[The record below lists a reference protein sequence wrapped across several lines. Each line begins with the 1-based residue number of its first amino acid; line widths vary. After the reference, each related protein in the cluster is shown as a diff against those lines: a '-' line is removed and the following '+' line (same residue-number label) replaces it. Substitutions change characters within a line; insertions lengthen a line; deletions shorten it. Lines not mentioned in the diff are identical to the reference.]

1 MADFEGMAKALQIP
15 QSVLDNLDKVD
26 EKINKI
32 ASDSDKMA
40 NAFKSAMKQMGDDS
54 GNLLKKLTDIQ
65 GILGSIGNT
74 NASGLGKVS
83 SGMEKMATEG
93 EKATNA
99 LAKAA
104 EAVNKFGNSG
114 MNIAELRQTIKGIN
128 DELRKGE
135 GVKPISP
142 DQQYLVNLRKI
153 LQDELKEQE
162 KSNSQREA
170 EHKKMLERIQKE
182 EEKAAQRRA
191 KLDSRL
197 RRSNYQDYVTS
208 TEGSLRTA
216 GRATNYNER
225 AQAIKNLEA
234 AMKRLNVSD
243 ANYQR
248 DLNRLTE
255 AHKKLIEQQRLFSA
269 NLEQVN
275 KRQSNLV
282 NTSQQL
288 ARQLALLFS
297 VSQIEG
303 YIMKLVRVRGEFEL
317 QNTALASIL
326 GNKEQADRLFA
337 QITDLAVQ
345 SPFTIKELTT
355 YTKSLSA
362 YSVEYE
368 KLYDT
373 TKMLADVSSGLGV
386 DMQRLILA
394 FGQVKAANFLR
405 GCLGYDTPIMLFD
418 GTIKK
423 VQDIEVGDILIN
435 ENGEAVNV
443 LELIRGRETM
453 YLVEQVSGKDRFSYR
468 VNRNHILTLWNVQEQ
483 RLEDVYVYDYLKN
496 KEAYLGL
503 KIANNRKVYYDIE
516 VTKDRID
523 DYFGFVL
530 DGNKRFR
537 LGDGTIT
544 HNTETRQFTEAGI
557 NMLGELAKYYSEL
570 EGRIVSVSEVQ
581 DRQFKR
587 MISFQDVE
595 QVFKRLT
602 SEGGMFYNM
611 QERQAETLAGVYS
624 NLQDKIDLMLNEI
637 GKANDGLLKGTI
649 KTIGS
654 ILENYEAFINAIQ
667 IAGGVFVLYRLNLL
681 ETSTALLRYAK
692 AQGIATAM
700 QKQLNL
706 VQLLHVAWNRLAVGI
721 KASGAALKAFAASN
735 LWLIGITALVTAIYE
750 LVTWNDEYNAQI
762 DEINKKHSAETASLI
777 KLSEA
782 YDKVTKSAKES
793 NDAQNPDSESY
804 KSRFAQLQ
812 KLNEML
818 EDRGYTLPIK
828 IEFVT
833 PENIDEAFQGGKQI
847 LQAASDFSTEFQK
860 ALAVEM
866 NATEGWGHIFGDNL
880 KTDLKDL
887 SNSYSEVGGAFKA
900 NLDILE
906 NEVIVAS
913 KGLEGAAKKYYEE
926 LRAGQKA
933 EETNTEWAIRR
944 LTLIS
949 NINDLIRIQN
959 NSTESGIK
967 HEEMLNDLLSTR
979 TEIREN
985 EREVEYELSKVLD
998 KFIKDYGGLE
1008 NLKKR
1013 FNDNPILIKT
1023 EIDRIFEAMELDA
1036 QTKRFAAHFAANR
1049 LQVPIELVPADTK
1062 TPEFFN
1068 DWRDTVK
1075 ALDTEGIFDKQLQS
1089 MRSIADLEDA
1099 IQKKYKEINDELSV
1113 LNRANTE
1120 RLDLNKQ
1127 IEEAESQLLNPDAQ
1141 IAENARITLDNLLGQ
1156 KEVIEANI
1164 SESTKKLNTMKQVVE
1179 VIARAFNL
1187 LLTKSAGGGN
1197 KDPMLDRFKEV
1208 VRLIEEAKKRYDELN
1223 KEFGSKTATQ
1233 MVRTQYAD
1241 TAVGDLIATMTFDAQ
1256 GVINGIEQ
1264 ALQAT
1269 GKAAQEEYN
1278 KVAQNA
1284 MRPYETKLLL
1294 EPQIEKREQIE
1305 KEIEKMFSQYELS
1318 IQLKSTGVSDDI
1330 IKELFNTDIINL
1342 DTLKAKLIA
1351 MRPIL
1356 EAQGLNWQE
1365 VWEETEKKLTEA
1377 TEKETEE
1384 RLKRYAEYMK
1394 KSISE
1399 RTRIELE
1406 AQEEIAKVQSMKELS
1421 PNTKEAVSR
1430 TIRKN
1435 ADIEIGKLDWQD
1447 FQGSEIYQK
1456 LFSDLEYLST
1466 ASIER
1471 IKLKLDELKNSMGE
1485 LSPENL
1491 KAINEYYSQIE
1502 DQLAKRNP
1510 FAAMQDSLAEINKLR
1525 KEGKTEES
1533 LQSDLINLDAD
1544 ASLYRQQIQDLELI
1558 IGMKEKGLSLDG
1570 LNEDL
1575 LNRNNKLLGKSTED
1589 LRMLLNLRQGQLDS
1603 TKTQIGVTQKDL
1615 NSYSTARKNAVKLK
1629 DEIQN
1634 IKDVGAI
1641 AFGSISEIMD
1651 SMGAGMSE
1659 NDKIIADMT
1668 GGIIDMVAQAVMLGI
1683 QMQINSAETM
1693 SFGAAL
1699 NAALGPI
1706 GWAVMGLQA
1715 LTALFTGF
1723 SKIHDNKIQKQI
1735 EAEQDKIDNLNR
1747 TYEKLQDTIEN
1758 GLSIFQYS
1766 ESGNQ
1771 IDILLEQIKSYE
1783 RMIDLERDKKKSDK
1797 NSIKNWRND
1806 IEDLYDQIDEIYN
1819 NVKENLVG
1827 SFKDAASQLAD
1838 SLAEAFENGEDA
1850 AKSWGDTVNNIIADI
1865 IKNAI
1870 ATKLIEPLLQPLL
1883 DNFFAQAMPK
1893 TEAAANFK
1901 EDYNKAQ
1908 EELYE
1913 VQQQI
1918 ESSSSLSPKQ
1928 IKDLKKRQE
1937 ELQEYVDNMAE
1948 QYESLNEAAIGEVP
1962 TITEDMV
1969 NDLREG
1975 TTGILDFIK
1984 ENGLLSMLDD
1994 LVSGAGDVEGDMLG
2008 SLQKGIQG
2016 ITEETAQALEAL
2028 LESIRFFVSDE
2039 NSIIHNIYNWLIAP
2053 PAETPLM
2060 QELKLQTSHLAS
2072 IDSLLNSV
2080 IKSSSGK
2087 GKIMRVEIV

>member
-15 QSVLDNLDKVD
+15 QSVLNNLDKVD

-93 EKATNA
+93 EKATSA

-114 MNIAELRQTIKGIN
+114 MNIAELRNAIKEIN

-135 GVKPISP
+135 GVRPISP
-142 DQQYLVNLRKI
+142 NQQNLVNLRRI
-153 LQDELKEQE
+153 LQEELKEQE
-162 KSNSQREA
+162 KSNQEREA
-170 EHKKMLERIQKE
+170 EHKKMLERIQRE

-234 AMKRLNVSD
+234 AMKRLNASD

-405 GCLGYDTPIMLFD
+405 G
-418 GTIKK
+418 
-423 VQDIEVGDILIN
+423 
-435 ENGEAVNV
+435 
-443 LELIRGRETM
+443 
-453 YLVEQVSGKDRFSYR
+453 
-468 VNRNHILTLWNVQEQ
+468 
-483 RLEDVYVYDYLKN
+483 
-496 KEAYLGL
+496 
-503 KIANNRKVYYDIE
+503 
-516 VTKDRID
+516 
-523 DYFGFVL
+523 
-530 DGNKRFR
+530 
-537 LGDGTIT
+537 
-544 HNTETRQFTEAGI
+544 TETRQFTEAGI

-581 DRQFKR
+581 DRQFRR

-750 LVTWNDEYNAQI
+750 LVTWNDKYNAQI

-967 HEEMLNDLLSTR
+967 HEKMLNDLLSTR

-1127 IEEAESQLLNPDAQ
+1127 IEEAESQLLNSDAQ

-1223 KEFGSKTATQ
+1223 KEFGSEVATQ

-1241 TAVGDLIATMTFDAQ
+1241 TEAGDLIATMTFDAQ
-1256 GVINGIEQ
+1256 GVINGVEQ

-1294 EPQIEKREQIE
+1294 EPQIEKREELE
-1305 KEIEKMFSQYELS
+1305 KKIEKMFDQYDLS
-1318 IQLKSTGVSDDI
+1318 IELTSTGVSGDV
-1330 IKELFNTDIINL
+1330 IKSLFGTDII
-1342 DTLKAKLIA
+1342 DIETLKTSIFKLK
-1351 MRPIL
+1351 PIF
-1356 EAQGLNWQE
+1356 EEQGLNWQE
-1365 VWEETEKKLTEA
+1365 VWERAEKRITEISG
-1377 TEKETEE
+1377 KELQE
-1384 RLKRYAEYMK
+1384 RLKEYAKYLKQTVSERAKIEIEAQKKISDVQGISTLSDTQKQGAISNIREEADKEKAKVIWDDFQSTDLYISMFEDLESVSSRVLDYMRERLIEIRDTTK
-1394 KSISE
+1394 GLPIEDLKSINEQISKMQDE
-1399 RTRIELE
+1399 QVSRNPFKDMVTNI
-1406 AQEEIAKVQSMKELS
+1406 
-1421 PNTKEAVSR
+1421 KEAV
-1430 TIRKN
+1430 N
-1435 ADIEIGKLDWQD
+1435 A
-1447 FQGSEIYQK
+1447 
-1456 LFSDLEYLST
+1456 
-1466 ASIER
+1466 
-1471 IKLKLDELKNSMGE
+1471 
-1485 LSPENL
+1485 
-1491 KAINEYYSQIE
+1491 
-1502 DQLAKRNP
+1502 
-1510 FAAMQDSLAEINKLR
+1510 R
-1525 KEGKTEES
+1525 KEWNKVEEEYIS
-1533 LQSDLINLDAD
+1533 RDSEANQLKESIAFQEVMLSNTRKQYDEEVKKNGAYSSQAFVL
-1544 ASLYRQQIQDLELI
+1544 RQQINTQEKVLSKDRERLKVIEEILIKLGLIKDKSDESGQRLATQFSEAGKMFSSMSSDIEQLQSSLENIFGTFNNGADIAFSTMSEVLGGLGNAFSGAANI
-1558 IGMKEKGLSLDG
+1558 ATGAASGNPFQVVSGAISAVGGIASAIGSLFSIGDKKKEKQIQREIELV
-1570 LNEDL
+1570 E
-1575 LNRNNKLLGKSTED
+1575 KLEKAYERLEESIDNAYSIDTLGKATD
-1589 LRMLLNLRQGQLDS
+1589 
-1603 TKTQIGVTQKDL
+1603 
-1615 NSYSTARKNAVKLK
+1615 NA
-1629 DEIQN
+1629 EQN
-1634 IKDVGAI
+1634 IKDQI
-1641 AFGSISEIMD
+1641 ASYREMIR
-1651 SMGAGMSE
+1651 
-1659 NDKIIADMT
+1659 
-1668 GGIIDMVAQAVMLGI
+1668 L
-1683 QMQINSAETM
+1683 
-1693 SFGAAL
+1693 
-1699 NAALGPI
+1699 
-1706 GWAVMGLQA
+1706 
-1715 LTALFTGF
+1715 
-1723 SKIHDNKIQKQI
+1723 
-1735 EAEQDKIDNLNR
+1735 EQDKKKTDGDRIK
-1747 TYEKLQDTIEN
+1747 EWE
-1758 GLSIFQYS
+1758 
-1766 ESGNQ
+1766 
-1771 IDILLEQIKSYE
+1771 EQIEQLEE
-1783 RMIDLERDKKKSDK
+1783 RF
-1797 NSIKNWRND
+1797 
-1806 IEDLYDQIDEIYN
+1806 EDLYAN
-1819 NVKENLVG
+1819 NFNKVTGDVLSDVL
-1827 SFKDAASQLAD
+1827 SAAEEFTNAWL
-1838 SLAEAFENGEDA
+1838 EAFQET
-1850 AKSWGDTVNNIIADI
+1850 GDGMTG
-1865 IKNAI
+1865 
-1870 ATKLIEPLLQPLL
+1870 LE
-1883 DNFFAQAMPK
+1883 DNFDEMINNMLKRQASMLITQSWIDNWKKQLEKYINPERGDLEL
-1893 TEAAANFK
+1893 TTDEAK
-1901 EDYNKAQ
+1901 KW
-1908 EELYE
+1908 
-1913 VQQQI
+1913 V
-1918 ESSSSLSPKQ
+1918 SSVTSSLPQ
-1928 IKDLKKRQE
+1928 
-1937 ELQEYVDNMAE
+1937 
-1948 QYESLNEAAIGEVP
+1948 LNEALENYFTAMQNAGVDLSGE
-1962 TITEDMV
+1962 
-1969 NDLREG
+1969 G
-1975 TTGILDFIK
+1975 
-1984 ENGLLSMLDD
+1984 NGDKLS
-1994 LVSGAGDVEGDMLG
+1994 G
-2008 SLQKGIQG
+2008 LQKGIQS
-2016 ITEETAQALEAL
+2016 ITSEQASVLASL
-2028 LESIRFFVSDE
+2028 AESIRFFSSDS
-2039 NSIIHNIYNWLIAP
+2039 NSVLHLIHNTLISP
-2053 PAETPLM
+2053 PAENPFLS
-2060 QELKLQTSHLAS
+2060 ELKVQSE
-2072 IDSLLNSV
+2072 LLRTTYALWNSV
-2080 IKSSSGK
+2080 IKSVPSNGK
-2087 GKIMRVEIV
+2087 AIKVQIV

>member
-1 MADFEGMAKALQIP
+1 MADFEEMAKALQIP
-15 QSVLDNLDKVD
+15 QSVLDNLDEVD

-93 EKATNA
+93 EKATSA

-114 MNIAELRQTIKGIN
+114 MNIAELRNAIKEIN
-128 DELRKGE
+128 DELRKGK
-135 GVKPISP
+135 GVRPITP
-142 DQQYLVNLRKI
+142 DQQYLVDYRKQ
-153 LQDELKEQE
+153 LQDELKMQETSNQEKIRKEQE
-162 KSNSQREA
+162 ADTRTYQNWLKLKDQELRETQRIEA
-170 EHKKMLERIQKE
+170 EKQKIRAKNIQEYLIQLDELNKKQKEWAEENQAAANSGEEYAQNRRKIELMYRDMFDSIQRE
-182 EEKAAQRRA
+182 EEKANAKRIKEQERLVERQA

-225 AQAIKNLEA
+225 AQAINNLEA

-405 GCLGYDTPIMLFD
+405 G
-418 GTIKK
+418 
-423 VQDIEVGDILIN
+423 
-435 ENGEAVNV
+435 
-443 LELIRGRETM
+443 
-453 YLVEQVSGKDRFSYR
+453 
-468 VNRNHILTLWNVQEQ
+468 
-483 RLEDVYVYDYLKN
+483 
-496 KEAYLGL
+496 
-503 KIANNRKVYYDIE
+503 
-516 VTKDRID
+516 
-523 DYFGFVL
+523 
-530 DGNKRFR
+530 
-537 LGDGTIT
+537 
-544 HNTETRQFTEAGI
+544 TETRQFTEAGI

-581 DRQFKR
+581 DRQFRR

-654 ILENYEAFINAIQ
+654 ILENYEVFINAIQ

-967 HEEMLNDLLSTR
+967 HEKMLNDLLSKR

-1127 IEEAESQLLNPDAQ
+1127 IEETESQLLNSDAQ

-1164 SESTKKLNTMKQVVE
+1164 SESTKKLNTMKQIVE

-1187 LLTKSAGGGN
+1187 LLTKSTGGGN

-1241 TAVGDLIATMTFDAQ
+1241 TAAGDLIATMTFDAQ
-1256 GVINGIEQ
+1256 GVINGVEQ

-1305 KEIEKMFSQYELS
+1305 KQIEDIFSQYELS
-1318 IQLKSTGVSDDI
+1318 VQLQESGVPPEVIEKIFGIKIIDIDDV
-1330 IKELFNTDIINL
+1330 KKQL
-1342 DTLKAKLIA
+1342 DKLI
-1351 MRPIL
+1351 PIL
-1356 EAQGLNWQE
+1356 EQHGQE
-1365 VWEETEKKLTEA
+1365 GEEIMKKAERHVTDYQKKELEK
-1377 TEKETEE
+1377 
-1384 RLKRYAEYMK
+1384 RMNRYAEYLKKTIDGVKAAEMNAGQEITGATQLFNEGKLTAEQYTNIIKAIVEETNNEISRINVDQFK
-1394 KSISE
+1394 KSSEYIAAMGDLSAYSVKELKKLSKSLEDLISKTTGDLNANDLKTYQEALDDINERISE
-1399 RTRIELE
+1399 VE
-1406 AQEEIAKVQSMKELS
+1406 K
-1421 PNTKEAVSR
+1421 P
-1430 TIRKN
+1430 
-1435 ADIEIGKLDWQD
+1435 
-1447 FQGSEIYQK
+1447 
-1456 LFSDLEYLST
+1456 FSD
-1466 ASIER
+1466 
-1471 IKLKLDELKNSMGE
+1471 
-1485 LSPENL
+1485 
-1491 KAINEYYSQIE
+1491 
-1502 DQLAKRNP
+1502 
-1510 FAAMQDSLAEINKLR
+1510 
-1525 KEGKTEES
+1525 KT
-1533 LQSDLINLDAD
+1533 
-1544 ASLYRQQIQDLELI
+1544 
-1558 IGMKEKGLSLDG
+1558 
-1570 LNEDL
+1570 
-1575 LNRNNKLLGKSTED
+1575 
-1589 LRMLLNLRQGQLDS
+1589 
-1603 TKTQIGVTQKDL
+1603 
-1615 NSYSTARKNAVKLK
+1615 
-1629 DEIQN
+1629 
-1634 IKDVGAI
+1634 
-1641 AFGSISEIMD
+1641 FGSIKELKRLQKEYNKEKENFNRILEERNRLEAELAELQQKLQELQTQKTTSDEAYGKDSNQSQAIQKNIGETQNKIQDIVKNLFGANSALNQSQSAMSGIASQMGQFGEGSNNTMMKIDAIVNAVYKTINAVVDTFKEVRDLAESFGADVENGAWSNLSIAMD
-1651 SMGAGMSE
+1651 SMSEMNQNVKDSWDAFKNKDYIGASI
-1659 NDKIIADMT
+1659 NAFKAVSSVIQ
-1668 GGIIDMVAQAVMLGI
+1668 GI
-1683 QMQINSAETM
+1683 
-1693 SFGAAL
+1693 
-1699 NAALGPI
+1699 NA
-1706 GWAVMGLQA
+1706 
-1715 LTALFTGF
+1715 
-1723 SKIHDNKIQKQI
+1723 IHDNKKEQKI
-1735 EAEQDKIDNLNR
+1735 KKELELIDDLQYA
-1747 TYEKLQDTIEN
+1747 YEKLRKNMEEAYSIDTLGKATEN
-1758 GLSIFQYS
+1758 SV
-1766 ESGNQ
+1766 EN
-1771 IDILLEQIKSYE
+1771 LEAQNE
-1783 RMIDLERDKKKSDK
+1783 ALERSIAAEKDKKKVDKERIEEWERQIEENLEAIEEIQAETFDKVTGDILSDVLSVADEFTDAWLNAFLETGDGMK
-1797 NSIKNWRND
+1797 GLEDNFDEMVTNMLKRQASMLITQQWIEKWKKQLEQYVNADDLELTTDEAKKWVDSIK
-1806 IEDLYDQIDEIYN
+1806 
-1819 NVKENLVG
+1819 
-1827 SFKDAASQLAD
+1827 
-1838 SLAEAFENGEDA
+1838 
-1850 AKSWGDTVNNIIADI
+1850 
-1865 IKNAI
+1865 
-1870 ATKLIEPLLQPLL
+1870 
-1883 DNFFAQAMPK
+1883 
-1893 TEAAANFK
+1893 
-1901 EDYNKAQ
+1901 
-1908 EELYE
+1908 
-1913 VQQQI
+1913 
-1918 ESSSSLSPKQ
+1918 SSIPG
-1928 IKDLKKRQE
+1928 
-1937 ELQEYVDNMAE
+1937 
-1948 QYESLNEAAIGEVP
+1948 LNEALENYFTAMQ
-1962 TITEDMV
+1962 DA
-1969 NDLREG
+1969 
-1975 TTGILDFIK
+1975 GI
-1984 ENGLLSMLDD
+1984 NLSGG
-1994 LVSGAGDVEGDMLG
+1994 SESEGDTLSG
-2008 SLQKGIQG
+2008 LQKGIQS
-2016 ITEETAQALEAL
+2016 ITETTAQALEAL

-2039 NSIIHNIYNWLIAP
+2039 NTIIHNIYNWLIAP